1 MYRQLILASASPR
14 RRELLK
20 QVGMEFL
27 VLPAQGE
34 EIITKVQP
42 QEAVCE
48 LALHKAVEVA
58 KRVSKGE
65 WPGEKET
72 AAPKE
77 FLVLGAD
84 TVVAFEGKILGK
96 PKCEAEAVEML
107 SSLSGRTHQVYTGV
121 ALIDVAREGWE
132 VGQFC
137 QETQVEMFPISEAEI
152 RAYVESGEPMDKAG
166 AYAIQGRGAVWIR
179 EIRGDYNN
187 VVGLPVAEIYQWL
200 KQLGIEI
207 SSKA

>member
-1 MYRQLILASASPR
+1 M
-14 RRELLK
+14 
-20 QVGMEFL
+20 
-27 VLPAQGE
+27 
-34 EIITKVQP
+34 
-42 QEAVCE
+42 
-48 LALHKAVEVA
+48 
-58 KRVSKGE
+58 
-65 WPGEKET
+65 
-72 AAPKE
+72 
-77 FLVLGAD
+77 
-84 TVVAFEGKILGK
+84 
-96 PKCEAEAVEML
+96 
-107 SSLSGRTHQVYTGV
+107 
-121 ALIDVAREGWE
+121 
-132 VGQFC
+132 GQFC